1 MKTKTKANTNLQSAS
16 MSGTCGRVCLHRP
29 EGREGGEGRRRGQS
43 GLISVLPHVR
53 PTTTTMG
60 AAASALGLVGRVGET
75 AKMGDWGWS
84 VNNA

>member
-16 MSGTCGRVCLHRP
+16 MSGTCGRVCLDRP
-29 EGREGGEGRRRGQS
+29 EGREGGREKGGGEAS
-43 GLISVLPHVR
+43 GLISVLPLVR

-60 AAASALGLVGRVGET
+60 AATALLGRRGET
-75 AKMGDWGWS
+75 AKMGDWGWR

>member
-60 AAASALGLVGRVGET
+60 AATALLGRGGET

-84 VNNA
+84 VNNS